1 MSTASGTE
9 LSGVPNSRA
18 TGSTTVAFGANL
30 LGAMV
35 GGALEYLALISG
47 YRSLLI
53 VVALLYGLA
62 FLTGRKHL
70 AAVAAT

>member
-1 MSTASGTE
+1 
-9 LSGVPNSRA
+9 
-18 TGSTTVAFGANL
+18 
-30 LGAMV
+30 MV

-53 VVALLYGLA
+53 VVAILYGLA